1 MRILFL
7 FHRNQ
12 LVDEQA
18 KNDMLNGQLRQHRDD
33 EEALRHQII
42 TLQNERKLDR
52 EDAQNTAQVKQQEFT
67 FALIKLF
74 FSCLTCERKRQS
86 KELNILI

>member
-1 MRILFL
+1 MRIWFL

-18 KNDMLNGQLRQHRDD
+18 KNEMLNGQLRQRRDD

-42 TLQNERKLDR
+42 TLQNERKLDK
-52 EDAQNTAQVKQQEFT
+52 EDAQNTAQVK
-67 FALIKLF
+67 L
-74 FSCLTCERKRQS
+74 RD
-86 KELNILI
+86 

>member
-1 MRILFL
+1 MHFLIL

-52 EDAQNTAQVKQQEFT
+52 EDAQNTAQVT
-67 FALIKLF
+67 HLCWL
-74 FSCLTCERKRQS
+74 
-86 KELNILI
+86 

>member
-1 MRILFL
+1 MHPLFL

-33 EEALRHQII
+33 EESLRHQII
-42 TLQNERKLDR
+42 TLQNERKLDK
-52 EDAQNTAQVKQQEFT
+52 EDAQNTAQVKQRDYT
-67 FALIKLF
+67 YMYLHSL
-74 FSCLTCERKRQS
+74 
-86 KELNILI
+86 